1 MDQLKKSL
9 GIPLNKSEVT
19 LNMSEDTIFEKYIQK
34 HNQQSA
40 LQSVTKQRDLSN
52 YLDLDEDSVF
62 QTDIKGSR
70 KKQFKDLSNM

>member
-9 GIPLNKSEVT
+9 GIPLNKSEAT

-52 YLDLDEDSVF
+52 YLDLDD
-62 QTDIKGSR
+62 DR
-70 KKQFKDLSNM
+70 YWR